1 MDLFREELLHKF
13 EKAGYFLL
21 ASLPVLRGECVDRQV
36 RDPFILAPCTQVHKG
51 IHSFFMSAH
60 NRRKHMLT
68 RPTPVPIHYDTEVSH
83 SVLSH
88 GYLLSKSAKKL
99 SSALLYFAVSK
110 YQDIACVAPST
121 RQILFGAAHA

>member
-36 RDPFILAPCTQVHKG
+36 RDPFILTPCTQVHKG

-99 SSALLYFAVSK
+99 SSALLYFAVS
-110 YQDIACVAPST
+110 
-121 RQILFGAAHA
+121 